1 MAIASH
7 TAEISTI
14 YQVSLLDIRQTNAQR
29 YLFSNPFAAAKFVA
43 DIPRFRIAG
52 VLLEGCCYRFVQ
64 LVFLA
69 NSKLRTKGN

>member
-1 MAIASH
+1 MAIARH

-14 YQVSLLDIRQTNAQR
+14 YRVSLLDIRQASAQR

-43 DIPRFRIAG
+43 GIPRFRIAG
-52 VLLEGCCYRFVQ
+52 ALLEGGYYRFVH
-64 LVFLA
+64 LTFWA